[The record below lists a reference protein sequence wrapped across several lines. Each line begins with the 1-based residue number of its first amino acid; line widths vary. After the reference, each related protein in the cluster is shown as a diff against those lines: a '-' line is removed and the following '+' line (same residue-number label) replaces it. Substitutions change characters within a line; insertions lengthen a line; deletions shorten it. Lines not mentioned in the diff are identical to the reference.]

1 MQLKPFLLDAW
12 LDQYEH
18 DIEFNLA
25 ASTGPTWTVNDILA
39 LADDETRHRFLNHN
53 LVYSRPAGAD
63 SLREAIAEMQRVPV
77 EAVQIVTGA
86 SEALVAL
93 MWLAAEPGAN
103 VIIPLPGF
111 TTFSAL
117 PESLGL
123 ETRFYRVRR
132 ENGFRIDPDEIKRLA
147 DSKTKLILVNSP
159 HNPTGA
165 TIGDGEME
173 ALHDFT
179 AERGIQLVS
188 DEVYHPIYHGRPTKS
203 AARLPHAT
211 VIADLSKAFS
221 IAGVRTGWMIEHD
234 AQRRQQYWTARA
246 YFSICNT
253 TTGEILS
260 EIAIRKR
267 DVVLGKTQE
276 AATRN
281 LKLLERFMADHRDV
295 LGWIP
300 PQGGMTAF
308 PWLVSGENAPPVLP
322 GRHRAWNPAGSRRL
336 LRCALAF
343 PPGLCRRRRQFLQG
357 ARPLRSIRKELVGE
371 DGHSMTGNL
380 LRRDQQYLIVVIPT
394 AERSGGGGI
403 CFRAY
408 AGKRSASKLIQKS
421 CDQAPRCNPFHQ
433 SRTRDFAVFPRTTS
447 GLRCRRTA
455 RRRSGLRRVSGCPLL
470 VWQADAMTI

>member
-1 MQLKPFLLDAW
+1 MQLKPFLLDIW

-39 LADDETRHRFLNHN
+39 LADDETRHRFLNHK

-63 SLREAIAEMQRVPV
+63 SLREAIAEMQHVPV
-77 EAVQIVTGA
+77 EAVQVVTGA
-86 SEALVAL
+86 SEALVVL
-93 MWLAAEPGAN
+93 MWLAAKPCAN

-117 PESLGL
+117 PQSLGL

-132 ENGFRIDPDEIKRLA
+132 ENGFRIDIDEVKKLA
-147 DSKTKLILVNSP
+147 DANTTLILINSP

-165 TIGDGEME
+165 TLSDEEFE
-173 ALHDFT
+173 ALHAFT
-179 AERGIQLVS
+179 SERGIQLVS
-188 DEVYHPIYHGRPTKS
+188 DEVYHPIYHGRQTKS

-211 VIADLSKAFS
+211 VISDMSKAFS

-234 AQRRQQYWTARA
+234 AQRRRQYWNARA

-267 DVVLGKTQE
+267 DAFLGKTQE

-281 LKLLERFMADHRDV
+281 LKLLDRFMADHLDV

-300 PQGGMTAF
+300 PQAGMTAF
-308 PWLVSGENAPPVLP
+308 PWLLTGEPDRPFCQAAAGQGILLAPGDCFDAPSHFRL
-322 GRHRAWNPAGSRRL
+322 GFAAAGDNFST
-336 LRCALAF
+336 ALERF
-343 PPGLCRRRRQFLQG
+343 GSFVK
-357 ARPLRSIRKELVGE
+357 SW
-371 DGHSMTGNL
+371 S
-380 LRRDQQYLIVVIPT
+380 PT
-394 AERSGGGGI
+394 LAT
-403 CFRAY
+403 
-408 AGKRSASKLIQKS
+408 K
-421 CDQAPRCNPFHQ
+421 
-433 SRTRDFAVFPRTTS
+433 
-447 GLRCRRTA
+447 
-455 RRRSGLRRVSGCPLL
+455 
-470 VWQADAMTI
+470 

>member
-18 DIEFNLA
+18 EIEFNLA
-25 ASTGPTWTVNDILA
+25 ASTGPNWTVDDILA
-39 LADDETRHRFLNHN
+39 LADDETGHRFLHHN

-63 SLREAIAEMQRVPV
+63 TLRAAIAEMQGVPV
-77 EAVQIVTGA
+77 ESVQIVTGA
-86 SEALVAL
+86 SEALVSL

-123 ETRFYRVRR
+123 ETRCYRMRR

-165 TIGDGEME
+165 TLGDGEME
-173 ALHDFT
+173 SLHDFA
-179 AERGIQLVS
+179 AERGIQFVS
-188 DEVYHPIYHGRPTKS
+188 DEVYHPIYHGRQTKS

-221 IAGVRTGWMIEHD
+221 IPGVRTGWMIEHD
-234 AQRRQQYWTARA
+234 AHRRQQYWNARA
-246 YFSICNT
+246 YFSIANS

-260 EIAIRKR
+260 EIAIRRR
-267 DVVLGKTQE
+267 DVVLGKTQN

-281 LKLLERFMADHRDV
+281 LKLLERFMADHRDL

-308 PWLVSGENAPPVLP
+308 PWLVSGENE
-322 GRHRAWNPAGSRRL
+322 
-336 LRCALAF
+336 
-343 PPGLCRRRRQFLQG
+343 
-357 ARPLRSIRKELVGE
+357 RPFC
-371 DGHSMTGNL
+371 
-380 LRRDQQYLIVVIPT
+380 QAA
-394 AERSGGGGI
+394 AERGI
-403 CFRAY
+403 LLAPGDCFDVPSHFRLGFAA
-408 AGKRSASKLIQKS
+408 AGDNFSAALDRFGAFVKS
-421 CDQAPRCNPFHQ
+421 WPARM
-433 SRTRDFAVFPRTTS
+433 A
-447 GLRCRRTA
+447 TA
-455 RRRSGLRRVSGCPLL
+455 
-470 VWQADAMTI
+470 

>member
-1 MQLKPFLLDAW
+1 MQLKPFLLDVW

-18 DIEFNLA
+18 GIDFNLA

-39 LADDETRHRFLNHN
+39 LADHDTRDRFLNHK
-53 LVYSRPAGAD
+53 LVYGRPAGAD
-63 SLREAIAEMQRVPV
+63 TLREAIAEMQRVPV

-86 SEALVAL
+86 SEALLAL

-123 ETRFYRVRR
+123 ETRFYRLRR

-147 DSKTKLILVNSP
+147 DAKTKLILVNSP

-165 TIGDGEME
+165 TVGDGEME

-188 DEVYHPIYHGRPTKS
+188 DEVYHPIYHGGQTKS

-234 AQRRQQYWTARA
+234 AKRRQQYWTARA
-246 YFSICNT
+246 YFSICNS

-276 AATRN
+276 TATRN
-281 LKLLERFMADHRDV
+281 LKLLERFMGDHRDV
-295 LGWIP
+295 LAWIP

-308 PWLVSGENAPPVLP
+308 PWLVSGENA
-322 GRHRAWNPAGSRRL
+322 
-336 LRCALAF
+336 
-343 PPGLCRRRRQFLQG
+343 
-357 ARPLRSIRKELVGE
+357 RPFC
-371 DGHSMTGNL
+371 
-380 LRRDQQYLIVVIPT
+380 QAA
-394 AERSGGGGI
+394 AERGI
-403 CFRAY
+403 LLAPGDCFDAPSHFRLGFAA
-408 AGKRSASKLIQKS
+408 AGDNFSKALDRFGAFVKS
-421 CDQAPRCNPFHQ
+421 WPAKL
-433 SRTRDFAVFPRTTS
+433 V
-447 GLRCRRTA
+447 TA
-455 RRRSGLRRVSGCPLL
+455 
-470 VWQADAMTI
+470 

>member
-1 MQLKPFLLDAW
+1 MQLKPFLLDTW

-25 ASTGPTWTVNDILA
+25 ASTGPAWTVNDILA
-39 LADDETRHRFLNHN
+39 LADDETRHRFLNQK

-63 SLREAIAEMQRVPV
+63 TLRQAIAEMQRVPV
-77 EAVQIVTGA
+77 ETVQVVTGA

-132 ENGFRIDPDEIKRLA
+132 ENGFRIDLDEIKRQA

-165 TIGDGEME
+165 TIADAEME

-188 DEVYHPIYHGRPTKS
+188 DEVYHPIYHERQTKS

-234 AQRRQQYWTARA
+234 AKRRQQYWTARA
-246 YFSICNT
+246 YFSICNNT
-253 TTGEILS
+253 AGEILS

-267 DVVLGKTQE
+267 DVVLCKTQQF
-276 AATRN
+276 ATRN
-281 LKLLERFMADHRDV
+281 LKLLESFMAQHRDV

-308 PWLVSGENAPPVLP
+308 PWLVSGDN
-322 GRHRAWNPAGSRRL
+322 
-336 LRCALAF
+336 
-343 PPGLCRRRRQFLQG
+343 
-357 ARPLRSIRKELVGE
+357 ARPFC
-371 DGHSMTGNL
+371 
-380 LRRDQQYLIVVIPT
+380 QAA
-394 AERSGGGGI
+394 AERGI
-403 CFRAY
+403 LLAPGDCFDVPSHFRLGFAA
-408 AGKRSASKLIQKS
+408 AGDDFSKALDRFGAFIKSWSAKM
-421 CDQAPRCNPFHQ
+421 
-433 SRTRDFAVFPRTTS
+433 V
-447 GLRCRRTA
+447 TA
-455 RRRSGLRRVSGCPLL
+455 
-470 VWQADAMTI
+470 